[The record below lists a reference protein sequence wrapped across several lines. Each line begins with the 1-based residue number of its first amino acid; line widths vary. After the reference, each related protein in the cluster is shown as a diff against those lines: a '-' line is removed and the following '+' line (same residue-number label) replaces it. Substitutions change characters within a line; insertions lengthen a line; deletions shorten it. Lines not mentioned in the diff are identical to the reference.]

1 MFPARRV
8 GIRLDGRVL
17 TTFIDGGGNA
27 VACTPGVCLVGLHV
41 DIAWQAEFTAGMI
54 VRFP

>member
-1 MFPARRV
+1 
-8 GIRLDGRVL
+8 VL

-27 VACTPGVCLVGLHV
+27 VACTPGVCHVGLHV